1 MYTTPAPLKPSVAD
15 TDGTDASRDE
25 NRVFRTVRSTSY
37 RQPPLFR
44 SKRSR
49 SPGEGRRERR
59 ETTNVAWKPEEQGV
73 LVIERGLPAICLS
86 LKLQRLPPKAAEFRT
101 GKSISRERFGG
112 RRDFFCCSF
121 FPPLSYSLD
130 VLSSKRVG
138 GLRRTKSSGQKL
150 LFWEGFVRRG
160 VFLTSAATSV

>member
-49 SPGEGRRERR
+49 SQGEGRRERR

-101 GKSISRERFGG
+101 GEASAVKDLG
-112 RRDFFCCSF
+112 
-121 FPPLSYSLD
+121 
-130 VLSSKRVG
+130 VG
-138 GLRRTKSSGQKL
+138 GFLLLFVFSPSFLLSGCSELKASRRT
-150 LFWEGFVRRG
+150 
-160 VFLTSAATSV
+160 ATH